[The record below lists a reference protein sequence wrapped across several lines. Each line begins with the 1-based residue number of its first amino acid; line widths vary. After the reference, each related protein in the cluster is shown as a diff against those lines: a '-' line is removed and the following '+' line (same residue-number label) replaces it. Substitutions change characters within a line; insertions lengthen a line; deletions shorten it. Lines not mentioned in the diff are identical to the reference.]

1 MASSAAITPRT
12 WLITGASSGIG
23 NALTRNLVAQGER
36 VVATARDRSSIAGLE
51 EQHPGIAFAVEL
63 DVTVAERIR
72 RAVDAAVER
81 LGRVDV
87 VVSNAGYGV
96 FGALEEFDDADL
108 RRQLETNF
116 FGVLNLI

>member
-1 MASSAAITPRT
+1 M
-12 WLITGASSGIG
+12 
-23 NALTRNLVAQGER
+23 
-36 VVATARDRSSIAGLE
+36 E

-116 FGVLNLI
+116 FGVPNLI

>member
-1 MASSAAITPRT
+1 M
-12 WLITGASSGIG
+12 
-23 NALTRNLVAQGER
+23 
-36 VVATARDRSSIAGLE
+36 E

-63 DVTVAERIR
+63 DVTVAER

-116 FGVLNLI
+116 FGVPNLI